1 MVANMPQSCDLQ
13 IRVRYAEV
21 DPMGYLHH
29 SRYLVYY
36 EMGRTE
42 LLRLAGMTY
51 RDCEDR
57 GVFLVVAKIQCRF
70 RAPEAYDDLV
80 VLTTTVAKANRAKIE
95 HTYQL
100 KRDGRVLAEAE
111 STIACVDRQG
121 RLQPIPEFLLDP

>member
-1 MVANMPQSCDLQ
+1 MLQSCDLQ

-51 RDCEDR
+51 RECENQ
-57 GVFLVVAKIQCRF
+57 GVFFVVAKIQCRF
-70 RAPEAYDDLV
+70 RAPAAYDDLL
-80 VLTTTVAKANRAKIE
+80 VLTTTVTKASRAKIE
-95 HTYQL
+95 HAYQL
-100 KRDGRVLAEAE
+100 KRDGLMLAEAE

-121 RLQPIPEFLLDP
+121 HLQPIPEFLLTP